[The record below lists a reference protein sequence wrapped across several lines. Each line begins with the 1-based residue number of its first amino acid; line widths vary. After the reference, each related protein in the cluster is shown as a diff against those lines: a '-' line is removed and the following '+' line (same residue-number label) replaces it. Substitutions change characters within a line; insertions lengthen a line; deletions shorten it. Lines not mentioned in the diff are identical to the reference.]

1 MSTEIKQVTQ
11 HIYAKFEDMEEDFQE
26 QVSSAFEQQLKRHT
40 QNVAESEADQASET
54 EAVEVALD
62 ALEQKYEDLSKSLEE
77 LASAITNSGEEL
89 PTLFD
94 AIQQQQATISDAVKT
109 RANEVASLVEAYAN
123 DWKFGELDEIEGP
136 LPAFFAEEAK
146 ALPDDLAQ
154 AKMAI
159 ISSGTIGIYRHTLS
173 PFLIPFFSKISI
185 SIIFSINNSIF
196 FSL

>member
-109 RANEVASLVEAYAN
+109 RANEVASLVEAYTN
-123 DWKFGELDEIEGP
+123 DWKFGELDEIEVP

-154 AKMAI
+154 AKMV
-159 ISSGTIGIYRHTLS
+159 
-173 PFLIPFFSKISI
+173 
-185 SIIFSINNSIF
+185 
-196 FSL
+196 

>member
-77 LASAITNSGEEL
+77 LASALTNSGEEL

-123 DWKFGELDEIEGP
+123 DWKFGELDEIEVP

-154 AKMAI
+154 AKMA
-159 ISSGTIGIYRHTLS
+159 
-173 PFLIPFFSKISI
+173 
-185 SIIFSINNSIF
+185 
-196 FSL
+196 

>member
-1 MSTEIKQVTQ
+1 MSTEIKQVTE

-62 ALEQKYEDLSKSLEE
+62 ALEQKYEDLSNSLEE
-77 LASAITNSGEEL
+77 LASAITNSGNQL

-94 AIQQQQATISDAVKT
+94 AITQQQAAISDAVKA
-109 RANEVASLVEAYAN
+109 RAEEVESLVEAYAN
-123 DWKFGELDEIEGP
+123 DWKFGELDEIEVP

-154 AKMAI
+154 AKMA
-159 ISSGTIGIYRHTLS
+159 
-173 PFLIPFFSKISI
+173 
-185 SIIFSINNSIF
+185 
-196 FSL
+196 

>member
-123 DWKFGELDEIEGP
+123 DWKFGELDEIEVP

-154 AKMAI
+154 AKMA
-159 ISSGTIGIYRHTLS
+159 
-173 PFLIPFFSKISI
+173 
-185 SIIFSINNSIF
+185 
-196 FSL
+196 

>member
-62 ALEQKYEDLSKSLEE
+62 ALEQKYEDLSNSLEE
-77 LASAITNSGEEL
+77 LASAITNSGNQL

-94 AIQQQQATISDAVKT
+94 AITQQQAAISDAVKA
-109 RANEVASLVEAYAN
+109 RAEEVESLVEAYAN
-123 DWKFGELDEIEGP
+123 DWKFGELDEIEVP

-146 ALPDDLAQ
+146 ALPDDLA
-154 AKMAI
+154 
-159 ISSGTIGIYRHTLS
+159 
-173 PFLIPFFSKISI
+173 
-185 SIIFSINNSIF
+185 
-196 FSL
+196 

>member
-123 DWKFGELDEIEGP
+123 DWKFGELDEIEVP

-154 AKMAI
+154 AKIA
-159 ISSGTIGIYRHTLS
+159 
-173 PFLIPFFSKISI
+173 
-185 SIIFSINNSIF
+185 
-196 FSL
+196 